1 MFAAAKFPG
10 VCRSQGVVVCLP
22 VLIAVADNIMPLEGI
37 ACAASYRV
45 VGPAG
50 QQYRAVALHQA
61 PLAALAHRII
71 PVRNKIILG
80 QHNRRVAVALR
91 QYHGRVSAALRSR
104 RFRRF
109 WFGYNWC
116 FGHLRRR
123 RHRSFGCLRG
133 GRRTC
138 TLHRFRR
145 AARQQQRHGGT
156 KHSFHSFSLLAL
168 SYFFINSI
176 A

>member
-1 MFAAAKFPG
+1 MLTAAKFPG
-10 VCRSQGVVVCLP
+10 VCRSQSVVVCLP

-80 QHNRRVAVALR
+80 QHNGRVAVALR
-91 QYHGRVSAALRSR
+91 QHDRCIAGALSSR

-109 WFGYNWC
+109 WLGYSWC

-123 RHRSFGCLRG
+123 RHCGFGGLRG
-133 GRRTC
+133 GRRAC
-138 TLHRFRR
+138 TLRRFRR

-168 SYFFINSI
+168 GYFFINSI

>member
-1 MFAAAKFPG
+1 MFAAAKFSG

-22 VLIAVADNIMPLEGI
+22 VLIAGTDKIMPFEGI
-37 ACAASYRV
+37 TCAASYRV
-45 VGPAG
+45 VSPAG

-61 PLAALAHRII
+61 PLAVLVHRII
-71 PVRNKIILG
+71 PVRNQIILG

-91 QYHGRVSAALRSR
+91 QHDRCIAGALRSR

-109 WFGYNWC
+109 WLGYSWC
-116 FGHLRRR
+116 FGRLRCR

-133 GRRTC
+133 GRHAC
-138 TLHRFRR
+138 TLRRFRR

-156 KHSFHSFSLLAL
+156 KHSLHLFSLLAL
-168 SYFFINSI
+168 GYFFIKI
-176 A
+176 V